1 MFNKYKE
8 AFESAIDAFI
18 QLDEVVTPTSSHS
31 LRTVAAHPPSVQGH
45 GVLVMQGIEVPLTA
59 SKAGDMVTVQKLQS
73 LDENKSG
80 FISFTHFLT
89 GFFHWMDPE
98 LDDI

>member
-1 MFNKYKE
+1 M
-8 AFESAIDAFI
+8 
-18 QLDEVVTPTSSHS
+18 
-31 LRTVAAHPPSVQGH
+31 
-45 GVLVMQGIEVPLTA
+45 LVMQGIEVPLTA
-59 SKAGDMVTVQKLQS
+59 AKAGDMVTVEKLQS